1 MSRNGGDLSTSRSCF
16 NQFLAINIGISRMK
30 QRYDHK
36 VCTVS
41 ISDACSA
48 VLQSFKTLMRQNSA
62 MFTFILQ
69 IFLRDSVIIDGV
81 MAHKCLLLQLFQLRL
96 ALAALDLFT
105 SDVYSVFYCM
115 LQLHLSCRLEQRRYK
130 KHTNART
137 GCYGTMIITFSI
149 NPCNTFE
156 HSHQSNTRY
165 TLQS

>member
-62 MFTFILQ
+62 MFTFIL
-69 IFLRDSVIIDGV
+69 
-81 MAHKCLLLQLFQLRL
+81 
-96 ALAALDLFT
+96 
-105 SDVYSVFYCM
+105 
-115 LQLHLSCRLEQRRYK
+115 
-130 KHTNART
+130 
-137 GCYGTMIITFSI
+137 
-149 NPCNTFE
+149 
-156 HSHQSNTRY
+156 
-165 TLQS
+165 